1 LDRIKSFLKTTL
13 MGGALV
19 VLPIVVLLIVFNWLY
34 QFIADKIKPIT
45 YIMSETARLQEF
57 YASIAALLLI
67 VLSFFIVGIV
77 LKTKIGRFAFNFFE
91 RKILTKLPLYKII
104 KDTTEQFVGS
114 EKMLFKHVAL
124 VNIWGNDTRMT
135 AFITE
140 EHDDGSFTVFVPS
153 GPAPTAGFI
162 FHLPGDKVQKVN
174 YPVDKTMKTILSL
187 GAGSKELINNI
198 RTG

>member
-1 LDRIKSFLKTTL
+1 

-34 QFIADKIKPIT
+34 QFITDKIKPVT

-67 VLSFFIVGIV
+67 VLSFFIVGII
-77 LKTKIGRFAFNFFE
+77 LKTKIGRFAFDSFE
-91 RKILTKLPLYKII
+91 RKVLTKLPLYKII

-114 EKMLFKHVAL
+114 DKMLFKHVAL

-162 FHLPGDKVQKVN
+162 FHLSADKVQKVN

-198 RTG
+198 RIA

>member
-1 LDRIKSFLKTTL
+1 MDRIKSFFKTTL

-57 YASIAALLLI
+57 YASIAALMLI
-67 VLSFFIVGIV
+67 VLSFFIVGII
-77 LKTKIGRFAFNFFE
+77 LKTKIGRFAFEFFE
-91 RKILTKLPLYKII
+91 SKMLVRLPLYKLI

-124 VNIWGNDTRMT
+124 VNIWSNDTRMT

-162 FHLPGDKVQKVN
+162 FHLAGDKVQKVN

-198 RTG
+198 STA